1 MCICHPLEPIDKYAP
16 SLSVFSQDLGILK
29 GRLNLEYTASTQP
42 SQMHRALQII
52 SATSELSG
60 EYKCS
65 VSTFHDED
73 FMVKRMLIF
82 GE

>member
-1 MCICHPLEPIDKYAP
+1 LNGLK
-16 SLSVFSQDLGILK
+16 DLGILK
-29 GRLNLEYTASTQP
+29 GRLNLDYIAS
-42 SQMHRALQII
+42 SQKSQAHRALQII
-52 SATSELSG
+52 SATTELSG